1 MDIAPAQATAL
12 NLGDFNAEQGA
23 LLQEYSSAL
32 HGLARLGLKHEEFS
46 HTVRFPLDGKVVHLH
61 LADDVDLA
69 AIKARLDK
77 EYAKG
82 EKQLKQLRGRLENP
96 AFVAKAPEEVLEE
109 HRTRLQDLQRTQEQ
123 YQAILDALQ

>member
-1 MDIAPAQATAL
+1 M
-12 NLGDFNAEQGA
+12 
-23 LLQEYSSAL
+23 
-32 HGLARLGLKHEEFS
+32 
-46 HTVRFPLDGKVVHLH
+46 RFPLDGKVVHLH